1 MAKLPLGI
9 QHFPNLRNEG
19 YTYVDKTRLLRQL
32 IEEKPGCFLARPRR
46 FGKSLLVSTLEAL
59 FQGKRDLFAGLWI
72 ETSGYQWREY
82 PVIRL
87 DLSAA
92 VADNPKTLAISLQ
105 DALKAAAARY
115 GIENTER
122 EFPILTFSA
131 LVEKLFHKIGPVV
144 VLVDEYDH
152 PLVQHVENRELAEEN
167 RKFLRAF
174 YANMKAQEQYLRFVF
189 VTGVTQ
195 FTKVSLFSGLN
206 NLQMLSFREEYAD
219 LLGLTDAEI
228 KTYFSS
234 NIRDVAQRRGE
245 TEEQVF
251 ALLKTWYNGYLY
263 AKSSSI
269 PRVYNPISVFSFLKT
284 AQLDNYW
291 FSTATP
297 TLAIALAKQRD
308 FSLLNLEED
317 VPAGKELE
325 EAHDVG
331 VIDMPTLLYQTGY
344 LTIRKYDERTQTY
357 LLNFPNEEVRR
368 SFLDHL
374 LRVFFNS
381 SPSDIQGTFY
391 KLANYLKRHDVEG
404 FFNVFNLFL
413 ETIPH
418 QIHKDAEGYYHSLL
432 YLFLK
437 TLGFKV
443 EAEVSTSQGRID
455 MVLKTKTDIFVFEFK
470 INKTAQEALDQILHK
485 GYHTQFQM
493 DGRPITL
500 IGVNFDPLSRRL
512 NDWKSQRP

>member
-1 MAKLPLGI
+1 MEKLPLGI

-19 YTYVDKTRLLRQL
+19 YAYVDKTHLLYRL

-59 FQGKRDLFAGLWI
+59 FQGKRELFSGLWI
-72 ETSGYQWREY
+72 ATSDYQWQQY

-92 VADNPKTLAISLQ
+92 VADNSTTLAISLQ
-105 DALKAAAARY
+105 DALKAVAARY
-115 GIENTER
+115 DIEGIER
-122 EFPILTFSA
+122 EFPVLTFSA

-152 PLVQHVENRELAEEN
+152 PLVQHIDNPKLAEEN
-167 RKFLRAF
+167 RKFLRGF

-189 VTGVTQ
+189 VTGVSQ

-219 LLGLTDAEI
+219 LLGLTEAEI
-228 KTYFSS
+228 KTYFAS
-234 NIRDVAQRRGE
+234 NIRHVAEQRGE
-245 TEEQVF
+245 TEDEVLS
-251 ALLKTWYNGYLY
+251 LLKTWYNGYLY
-263 AKSSSI
+263 ARSSSA

-297 TLAIALAKQRD
+297 TLAIALAKQRH
-308 FSLLNLEED
+308 FPLLDLEQD
-317 VPAGKELE
+317 VIAGKELE
-325 EAHDVG
+325 EAHDIG
-331 VIDMPTLLYQTGY
+331 VIDMPVLLYQTGY
-344 LTIRKYDERTQTY
+344 LTIRTYDEKTQTY

-368 SFLDHL
+368 SFFDHL

-381 SPSDIQGTFY
+381 TPSDIQGTFFN
-391 KLANYLKRHDVEG
+391 LSNYLRKNDVSK
-404 FFNVFNLFL
+404 FFDIFNTFL
-413 ETIPH
+413 DSIPS

-455 MVLKTKTDIFVFEFK
+455 MVLKTEADIFVFEFK
-470 INKTAQEALDQILHK
+470 INKTAQEALEQILSK
-485 GYHTQFQM
+485 GYHTQFKM
-493 DGRPITL
+493 DKRPITL
-500 IGVNFDPLSRRL
+500 IGANFDTSLRKL
-512 NDWKSQRP
+512 NDWKSQKI